1 MKEEYAALIVN
12 GTWEL
17 CDLPE
22 GRSAI
27 KCKWVYKIKLNVNEE
42 TYAPDVCYSS
52 LRYLFALA
60 ARLDMKVDQMDAIT
74 AFLQGELSEEIYMEQ
89 PPCFVDGKKKKKV
102 CRLRKALYGL
112 KQSSRVWNKK
122 LDAALRKLELVCT
135 DYDPCVYT
143 KVRGE
148 KMLFV
153 AVYVDDVLIFSNCDR
168 WKEESSR

>member
-1 MKEEYAALIVN
+1 MKDEYEALILN

-27 KCKWVYKIKLNVNEE
+27 KCKWVYKTKLDVNGDIDRYKARLVIKGYSQRKGVDYEE
-42 TYAPDVCYSS
+42 TYAPVVRYSS

-89 PPCFVDGKKKKKV
+89 PPCFVDGKKRSKV
-102 CRLRKALYGL
+102 CRLKKALYGL
-112 KQSSRVWNKK
+112 KQSSRV
-122 LDAALRKLELVCT
+122 
-135 DYDPCVYT
+135 
-143 KVRGE
+143 
-148 KMLFV
+148 
-153 AVYVDDVLIFSNCDR
+153 
-168 WKEESSR
+168 

>member
-1 MKEEYAALIVN
+1 M
-12 GTWEL
+12 
-17 CDLPE
+17 
-22 GRSAI
+22 
-27 KCKWVYKIKLNVNEE
+27 
-42 TYAPDVCYSS
+42 
-52 LRYLFALA
+52 
-60 ARLDMKVDQMDAIT
+60 
-74 AFLQGELSEEIYMEQ
+74 
-89 PPCFVDGKKKKKV
+89 DGKKKKKV